1 MMEIKMHDGPARLGK
16 FSENETPAIIQI
28 EDSLKILK
36 DEPMPYNV
44 PKTLALW
51 SVNSTVENARLSAEN
66 GIAVVHGS
74 KYPDLR
80 VDCAKKLEE
89 LGNTVLM
96 VANPEELM
104 KRSRDLVEIIV
115 MIRENINPNSAIYYP
130 FAEPAFIPFLT
141 YMGVDLFDT
150 IAGDF
155 YASINTLLTP
165 SMKYD
170 LKVYKLF
177 DMNLEELREYNK
189 KTIEFSIREV
199 REHIKNGTL
208 RNLVEER
215 CCSSPAA
222 MSALRILDRDHS
234 EFINKYTQLY

>member
-1 MMEIKMHDGPARLGK
+1 MHDGPARLGK
-16 FSENETPAIIQI
+16 FSEKETPAIIRI

-80 VDCAKKLEE
+80 VDCAKKLEK

-234 EFINKYTQLY
+234 DFVDKYTQLY